1 MDDLLSR
8 LKAAKTDNAVL
19 NRLINDYMP
28 FLKKEISKA
37 PAFQMEFEDRLSI
50 AMLVFRQLRPAV
62 RRKCGGVYPF
72 CVGLYSEQAYRR
84 SAKVIPKK

>member
-37 PAFQMEFEDRLSI
+37 PAFQ
-50 AMLVFRQLRPAV
+50 LRPAV